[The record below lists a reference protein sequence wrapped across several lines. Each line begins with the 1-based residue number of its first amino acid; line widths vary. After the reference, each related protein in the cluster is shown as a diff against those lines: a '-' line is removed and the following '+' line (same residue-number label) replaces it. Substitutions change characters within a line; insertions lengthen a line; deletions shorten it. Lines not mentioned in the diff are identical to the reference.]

1 MATLRNKGLKRKVHY
16 LPGLPGL
23 AARFGTRGEETGVSI
38 VSTLTSGMAADRSE
52 LVRGVLASFSILSL
66 VISVPL
72 FFSEL
77 LTVGSNF

>member
-1 MATLRNKGLKRKVHY
+1 MAIGCKDLKGRVRY

-23 AARFGTRGEETGVSI
+23 DARFVTRGEETGVSI
-38 VSTLTSGMAADRSE
+38 VSTFTSGMTADRSE
-52 LVRGVLASFSILSL
+52 VVRGVLASFSRLLL

-72 FFSEL
+72 CFSEL

>member
-1 MATLRNKGLKRKVHY
+1 MVSVLQRVHCY

-23 AARFGTRGEETGVSI
+23 AARFETRGEETGVSI
-38 VSTLTSGMAADRSE
+38 VSTFTSGMAADRSE
-52 LVRGVLASFSILSL
+52 LTRRVLASFSRLSL

-72 FFSEL
+72 VFSEL